1 MAEINDP
8 SQERPSLPRVIDEQV
23 ESQRLEA
30 IAREHP
36 EPQALAEAIAEERAP
51 DVADVLE
58 DRPDSA
64 VEVVAELGVDDAAEV
79 LSHMEL
85 SLAAGVLEE
94 LIDADL
100 IREAT
105 DLLEGME
112 PDDAADLLNE
122 LQPSDRNHI
131 FVAMDA
137 ALARRLRTL
146 CAYDEDT
153 AGGIMNPDAL
163 ALEAGISVRHSV
175 DKIRTWE
182 TSEHVTHLP
191 LVDGEQRLLG
201 MLPLR
206 RLLLAPPD
214 SLVDGLI
221 DETYESLPVELDQ
234 ESVAAAF
241 DRHDYV
247 LMPVVDDLDRLLGII
262 TVDDVIDIIR
272 EEATEDAQK
281 QVGAGGYEAVWSTA
295 IEKYRGRTPW
305 LMVSVLSLIPA
316 LGVVALFE
324 DTIEQVAVLA
334 VLMPLAAAITGNAGH
349 QALAVTLRGI
359 TLNEMRRVRIGRL
372 LRRELVVGLS
382 SGLSLGVLVVVLL
395 AALGWVA
402 PGVLMGQDNWKLG
415 SILGLSM
422 TVSLGVGTIAGVSI
436 PLVMR
441 RLGFD
446 PAQSSAIFLIM
457 ITDAIGL
464 LSFLGF
470 AALGLKWLQGVGA

>member
-1 MAEINDP
+1 MAENHDP
-8 SQERPSLPRVIDEQV
+8 FQERPSLPRVINEQE

-30 IAREHP
+30 LAREHT
-36 EPQALAEAIAEERAP
+36 EPQALAEAMAEERAP

-64 VEVVAELGVDDAAEV
+64 AEVVAELG
-79 LSHMEL
+79 EL

-100 IREAT
+100 IREAA

-122 LQPSDRNHI
+122 LRPSDRNQI
-131 FVAMDA
+131 FVAMDVA
-137 ALARRLRTL
+137 VSRRLRTL

-163 ALEAGISVRHSV
+163 ALEAGLSVRHSV

-206 RLLLAPPD
+206 RLLLAPLD
-214 SLVDGLI
+214 STVDALV

-247 LMPVVDDLDRLLGII
+247 LMPVVDDLDRFLGII

-324 DTIEQVAVLA
+324 ETIERVAVLA

-349 QALAVTLRGI
+349 QALVVTLRGI

-382 SGLSLGVLVVVLL
+382 SGLSLGLLVVALL
-395 AALGWVA
+395 GGLGWLA
-402 PGVLMGQDNWKLG
+402 PGLLMGGDNWKLG

-422 TVSLGVGTIAGVSI
+422 TVSLGIGTIAGVSI
-436 PLVMR
+436 PLLMR

-470 AALGLKWLQGVGA
+470 AALGLQWLLGSGA

>member
-1 MAEINDP
+1 MAENHDP
-8 SQERPSLPRVIDEQV
+8 SSERPSLPRVIDEQA

-30 IAREHP
+30 ISRQHA

-64 VEVVAELGVDDAAEV
+64 VEVVAELGVEEAAEV

-85 SLAAGVLEE
+85 PLAAGVLEE

-100 IREAT
+100 IADAS

-122 LQPSDRNHI
+122 LRPSDRNQI
-131 FVAMDA
+131 FAAMDVHTS
-137 ALARRLRTL
+137 RRLRTL
-146 CAYDEDT
+146 CAYDEDI

-163 ALEAGISVRHSV
+163 ALEAGISVRKSV
-175 DKIRTWE
+175 EKIRAWE
-182 TSEHVTHLP
+182 TSERVTHLP
-191 LVDGEQRLLG
+191 LVDGEHRLLG

-206 RLLLAPPD
+206 RLLLAQPD
-214 SLVDGLI
+214 SLVDALI
-221 DETYESLPVELDQ
+221 DEAYESLPVELDQ

-247 LMPVVDDLDRLLGII
+247 LMPVVDDRDRLLGII

-281 QVGAGGYEAVWSTA
+281 QFGAGGYEAVWSTA
-295 IEKYRGRTPW
+295 LEKYCGRTPW

-324 DTIEQVAVLA
+324 ETIKEIAVLA

-372 LRRELVVGLS
+372 LRRELLAGLS
-382 SGLSLGVLVVVLL
+382 SGISLGFLVVFILGVLGL
-395 AALGWVA
+395 VA
-402 PGVLMGQDNWKLG
+402 PDFLLGKDNWKLG
-415 SILGLSM
+415 IILGLSM
-422 TVSLGVGTIAGVSI
+422 TVSLGIGTLSGVSI
-436 PLVMR
+436 PLFMR

-470 AALGLKWLQGVGA
+470 SAIGLHWLLGSAV

>member
-122 LQPSDRNHI
+122 LQPSERNHI

-182 TSEHVTHLP
+182 TSEHVTH
-191 LVDGEQRLLG
+191 
-201 MLPLR
+201 
-206 RLLLAPPD
+206 
-214 SLVDGLI
+214 
-221 DETYESLPVELDQ
+221 
-234 ESVAAAF
+234 
-241 DRHDYV
+241 
-247 LMPVVDDLDRLLGII
+247 
-262 TVDDVIDIIR
+262 
-272 EEATEDAQK
+272 
-281 QVGAGGYEAVWSTA
+281 
-295 IEKYRGRTPW
+295 
-305 LMVSVLSLIPA
+305 
-316 LGVVALFE
+316 
-324 DTIEQVAVLA
+324 
-334 VLMPLAAAITGNAGH
+334 
-349 QALAVTLRGI
+349 
-359 TLNEMRRVRIGRL
+359 
-372 LRRELVVGLS
+372 
-382 SGLSLGVLVVVLL
+382 
-395 AALGWVA
+395 
-402 PGVLMGQDNWKLG
+402 
-415 SILGLSM
+415 
-422 TVSLGVGTIAGVSI
+422 
-436 PLVMR
+436 
-441 RLGFD
+441 
-446 PAQSSAIFLIM
+446 
-457 ITDAIGL
+457 
-464 LSFLGF
+464 
-470 AALGLKWLQGVGA
+470 